1 MPDPIKQT
9 ITRHRAYYCLECGKC
24 TATCPVARQDSGFS
38 PRRIV
43 EEVVAGRAHAV
54 LESPLAWACLT
65 CRRCSEICPSDV
77 HYSEFTRELR
87 ILAREIGHQGA
98 CTHGDTIHTWMRMMA
113 DPALKQNRLDWLMG
127 DLQVSPTSD
136 TVYWVGC
143 LPYYD
148 VLFRRQGFQGVDIA
162 RAAVRVLNAL
172 DIVPAVLAD
181 ERCCGHDLLWQG
193 DVNTFRHLA
202 ELNLELLRSTGARRI
217 VTSCPECAY
226 TLKVDYP
233 AFVGNTGMEVL
244 HIAELLSASD
254 LLSAIRHLLS
264 ATRHPPSA
272 THHSPSAT
280 YQDPCR
286 LGRYMHVYDA
296 PRQLLRAL
304 GIEIVEMAHAGKTST
319 CCGTSGWTNCGAT
332 SKAIQVERL
341 REARATG
348 AEMLVTACAKCQIHF
363 LCAMDDPRLGAEI
376 EMPVRDLITL
386 VANALE

>member
-1 MPDPIKQT
+1 
-9 ITRHRAYYCLECGKC
+9 
-24 TATCPVARQDSGFS
+24 
-38 PRRIV
+38 V
-43 EEVVAGRAHAV
+43 EEVIAGHVHVV

-77 HYSEFTRELR
+77 RYSEFTRELR
-87 ILAREIGHQGA
+87 ILARETGHQGA

-113 DPALKQNRLDWLMG
+113 DPALKQNRLEWLTE

-148 VLFRRQGFQGVDIA
+148 VLFRQQGFQGVDIA
-162 RAAVRVLNAL
+162 RSAVRVLNAL
-172 DIVPAVLAD
+172 DIAPAVLAD

-193 DVNTFRHLA
+193 DMDTFRRLA
-202 ELNLELLRSTGARRI
+202 ELNLELLRATGAKRI
-217 VTSCPECAY
+217 VTTCPECAY

-233 AFVGNTGMEVL
+233 AYVGSTGMEVL
-244 HIAELLSASD
+244 HITELLSAND
-254 LLSAIRHLLS
+254 LLSTIRHPL
-264 ATRHPPSA
+264 
-272 THHSPSAT
+272 SAT

-286 LGRYMHVYDA
+286 LGRYLGVYDA
-296 PRQLLRAL
+296 PRQVLRAL
-304 GIEIVEMAHAGKTST
+304 GIETIEMTHAGKTAT
-319 CCGTSGWTNCGAT
+319 CCGTGGWTSCGAT

-363 LCAMDDPRLGAEI
+363 LCAMDDPRLNAEI
-376 EMPVRDLITL
+376 AMPVRDLVTL
-386 VANALE
+386 VAGALT

>member
-1 MPDPIKQT
+1 MPDPIKQA
-9 ITRHRAYYCLECGKC
+9 ITRNRAYYCLECGKC

-87 ILAREIGHQGA
+87 VLARETGRQGA

-113 DPALKQNRLDWLMG
+113 DPALKQNRLDWLTE

-148 VLFRRQGFQGVDIA
+148 VLFRKQGFQGVDIA
-162 RAAVRVLNAL
+162 RATVRVLNAL
-172 DIVPAVLAD
+172 DIVPVVLAD

-193 DVNTFRHLA
+193 DVETFRRLA
-202 ELNLELLRSTGARRI
+202 ELNLELLRATGARRI
-217 VTSCPECAY
+217 VTTCPECAY

-233 AFVGNTGMEVL
+233 AYVGSTGMEIVHVSEL
-244 HIAELLSASD
+244 ITNSELPIADCALS
-254 LLSAIRHLLS
+254 
-264 ATRHPPSA
+264 TV
-272 THHSPSAT
+272 T
-280 YQDPCR
+280 YQDPCW
-286 LGRYMHVYDA
+286 LGRYLGVYDA
-296 PRQLLRAL
+296 PRQALRAL
-304 GIEIVEMAHAGKTST
+304 GIEMVEMAHAGKTAT

-348 AEMLVTACAKCQIHF
+348 AEVLVTACVKCQIHF
-363 LCAMDDPRLGAEI
+363 LCAMDDPRLSAEI
-376 EMPVRDLITL
+376 AMPVRDLVTL
-386 VANALE
+386 IADALT